1 MAKPLIIFGAH
12 RASANSAFDE
22 ESYAMIDTLHCPS
35 CGAPLDCDENS
46 ESETVRCPFCESTV
60 RLREHERPAVQQ
72 QQVVFKPT
80 GDNTAVTAGVIVA
93 FVAVFVT
100 AGVALFAF
108 HQINKSNTNS
118 GHAVGVSN
126 TRSSLVPSKV
136 AGGDYA
142 QPELSFGSEGIGPGH
157 FKDARSIAVD
167 AEGRIYV
174 AEYSGGRVQ
183 VFDAA
188 GKFLNQWMADQK
200 MPLRGLAADR
210 RGTVYVVQKGE
221 ITRYEGTTGK
231 VLGTTGA
238 GGGRFDDVTLTAD
251 GGLVAFSY
259 QNRDDIVRLDS
270 TGQVT
275 KVIRSAVSAQTD
287 RSELS
292 IRVAADGLGQIYAL
306 GEFNDAVF
314 KFSSDGR
321 FITQF
326 GGDGDEPGQ
335 FRAPSAIAVDNQ
347 GRVYV
352 SDFKGVQVFDANGR
366 YLNLIKVKG
375 AASGLV
381 FNDRNE
387 LFVVARTQVY
397 KFIVGK

>member
-1 MAKPLIIFGAH
+1 
-12 RASANSAFDE
+12 
-22 ESYAMIDTLHCPS
+22 
-35 CGAPLDCDENS
+35 
-46 ESETVRCPFCESTV
+46 FCESTV
-60 RLREHERPAVQQ
+60 KLREHERT
-72 QQVVFKPT
+72 VVREQIVYKSK

-100 AGVALFAF
+100 GGVALFAF
-108 HQINKSNTNS
+108 HQINKPSANKGRT
-118 GHAVGVSN
+118 VGISN
-126 TRSSLVPSKV
+126 TRNSLVPSKT
-136 AGGDYA
+136 AGGDYT
-142 QPELSFGSEGIGPGH
+142 QPELTFGSEGIGPGN

-183 VFDAA
+183 VFDAT
-188 GKFLNQWMADQK
+188 GKFLNQWIVDPK
-200 MPLRGLAADR
+200 MPLRGMAADR

-221 ITRYEGTTGK
+221 IKRYEGTTGK
-231 VLGTTGA
+231 ALGTS
-238 GGGRFDDVTLTAD
+238 GGGRGFDDVATTAD

-270 TGQVT
+270 AGQVT
-275 KVIRSAVSAQTD
+275 KAIRSAISGQTD

-306 GEFNDAVF
+306 GEFNNAVF
-314 KFSSDGR
+314 KFTPEGR
-321 FITQF
+321 FLTQF
-326 GGDGDEPGQ
+326 GSDGDELGQ

-352 SDFKGVQVFDANGR
+352 SDFKGVQVFDGNGR
-366 YLNLIKVKG
+366 YLDLIKLKG
-375 AASGLV
+375 AASGLA

-397 KFIVGK
+397 KFAIGK

>member
-1 MAKPLIIFGAH
+1 MMPAKGINP
-12 RASANSAFDE
+12 
-22 ESYAMIDTLHCPS
+22 MIETLQCPS
-35 CGAPLDCDENS
+35 CGAPLECDAKG

-60 RLREHERPAVQQ
+60 MLPERERAVVQQ
-72 QQVVFKPT
+72 QEVVVKPT
-80 GDNTAVTAGVIVA
+80 GNNTAVTAGIIVA
-93 FVAVFVT
+93 FVSVIVT
-100 AGVALFAF
+100 GAVALFAF
-108 HQINKSNTNS
+108 HQINKPSVNKGRTVGISNTK
-118 GHAVGVSN
+118 
-126 TRSSLVPSKV
+126 SSLMQPKG
-136 AGGDYA
+136 AGGDYR
-142 QPELSFGSEGIGPGH
+142 QPELSFGSEGIGPGN

-167 AEGRIYV
+167 AGGHIYV
-174 AEYSGGRVQ
+174 GEYSSGRVQ

-188 GKFLNQWMADQK
+188 GKFLNQWTVDPK

-221 ITRYEGTTGK
+221 IRRYEGATGK
-231 VLGTTGA
+231 DLGMTGT
-238 GGGRFDDVTLTAD
+238 GSGRFDDVTATAD
-251 GGLVAFSY
+251 GGLVTFSY

-270 TGQVT
+270 AGRVT
-275 KVIRSAVSAQTD
+275 KAIRSAISGQTD
-287 RSELS
+287 RGELS

-306 GEFNDAVF
+306 GEFNNAVF
-314 KFSSDGR
+314 KFSPDGR

-352 SDFKGVQVFDANGR
+352 CDSKGVQVFDANGR
-366 YLNLIKVKG
+366 YLDLIKVKG
-375 AASGLV
+375 AASGLA

-397 KFIVGK
+397 KFAVDNH

>member
-1 MAKPLIIFGAH
+1 
-12 RASANSAFDE
+12 
-22 ESYAMIDTLHCPS
+22 
-35 CGAPLDCDENS
+35 
-46 ESETVRCPFCESTV
+46 V
-60 RLREHERPAVQQ
+60 RLRERERTVVRQQ
-72 QQVVFKPT
+72 IVYKRT

-100 AGVALFAF
+100 GGVALFAF
-108 HQINKSNTNS
+108 HQINKPSANRGRTV
-118 GHAVGVSN
+118 AVSN
-126 TRSSLVPSKV
+126 TRNSLVPSKI
-136 AGGDYA
+136 AGGDYT
-142 QPELSFGSEGIGPGH
+142 QPELAFGSEGIGPGN

-174 AEYSGGRVQ
+174 AEYTGGRVQ

-188 GKFLNQWMADQK
+188 GRFLNQWMVDPK
-200 MPLRGLAADR
+200 MPLRGMAADR

-221 ITRYEGTTGK
+221 IKRYEGTTGK
-231 VLGTTGA
+231 ANGTAG
-238 GGGRFDDVTLTAD
+238 GGGRFDDVAVTAD

-270 TGQVT
+270 AGQVT
-275 KVIRSAVSAQTD
+275 KAIRAAISGQTD

-306 GEFNDAVF
+306 GEFNNAVF
-314 KFSSDGR
+314 KFSADGR
-321 FITQF
+321 FLTQF
-326 GGDGDEPGQ
+326 GDDGDEPGQ

-352 SDFKGVQVFDANGR
+352 SDFKGVQVFDGNGR
-366 YLNLIKVKG
+366 YLDLIKLKG
-375 AASGLV
+375 AASGLA

-397 KFIVGK
+397 KFAVGKQ